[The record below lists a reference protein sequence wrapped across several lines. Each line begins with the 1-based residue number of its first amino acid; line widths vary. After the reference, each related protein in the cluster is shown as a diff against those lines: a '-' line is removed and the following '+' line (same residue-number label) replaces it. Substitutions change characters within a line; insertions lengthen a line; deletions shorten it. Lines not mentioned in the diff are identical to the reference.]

1 MTGIKIDD
9 IRRQLEDISIKSQLN
24 PKTEKTGKPGESF
37 SFMLQNALNEVN
49 QDQLDSEQSVQNYMS
64 GKETSLHN
72 TLISLEKADI
82 SFKMMMQVRG
92 KLLDAYQQIMRTSV

>member
-1 MTGIKIDD
+1 MTAIKIDD
-9 IRRQLEDISIKSQLN
+9 IRRQLEDISLKSRIN
-24 PKTEKTGKPGESF
+24 TPEDKSGESF
-37 SFMLQNALNEVN
+37 SSVFKNAVNEVN
-49 QDQLDSEQSVQNYMS
+49 NDQLKAEGSIQNYIT

-92 KLLDAYQQIMRTSV
+92 KLMEAYQQIMRTSV